1 MLAKIILSSLAALA
15 LVACAP
21 PKDDIVIAGNS
32 WLGATPFYAFEAVS
46 PEQMPAGIRT
56 VMLVSDISV
65 MRMLGNGGISG
76 AFVTLDNA
84 LTANTLSGGDYCVAM
99 VIDRSNGA
107 DAVVARPDWQPE
119 SGMPIRVGLEDSTIA
134 RYMLERWQSAA
145 QLNAVDLQPRVLLPT
160 QHLAA
165 MKNESVDVIISYE
178 PFITRLK
185 QLNGRV
191 LFDSRSEDVDVLDV
205 LIVRKEVFAA
215 APRQI
220 IALREQV
227 WPRIFVRIQER
238 EETFWSALRQL
249 SDLPADDLSSTL
261 AAVEFVPAERQAEA
275 LEQLITTAM
284 PATINYLIANNVH
297 DHVEPLSICGA
308 RQ

>member
-1 MLAKIILSSLAALA
+1 LLAKFILSSLAALA

-46 PEQMPAGIRT
+46 PEQMPDRLRT
-56 VMLVSDISV
+56 VMLVSDVSV

-84 LTANTLSGGDYCVAM
+84 LIANTLSGGDYCVAM
-99 VIDRSNGA
+99 VIDRSTGA
-107 DAVVARPDWQPE
+107 DAVVARPGWQPE
-119 SGMPIRVGLEDSTIA
+119 SGVPIRVGLEDSTIA
-134 RYMLERWQSAA
+134 RYMLERWQNAA
-145 QLNAVDLQPRVLLPT
+145 QLDGADVQPQVLLPT

-165 MKNESVDVIISYE
+165 MKTQSVDVIISYE

-191 LFDSRSEDVDVLDV
+191 LFDSRADDVDVLDV

-215 APRQI
+215 EPRQI

-227 WPRIFVRIQER
+227 WPLILARMQEG
-238 EETFWSALRQL
+238 EAAFWSALSQL
-249 SDLPADDLSSTL
+249 SGLSADALSRTL
-261 AAVEFVPAERQAEA
+261 AAIEFVPMERQEEA

-297 DHVEPLSICGA
+297 DHVEPLSICEA